1 MAQRPPRLT
10 TPGPSSA
17 SSSTDFPS
25 GSCTAAVE
33 EPLVAALRQFRRQ
46 TLLLLLLQ
54 PHKSSPH
61 HHHHQWPLNLL
72 RAAGVAKP
80 CQPQGPFYAAAPAT
94 PAAVVLLT
102 VAVAARLCVDLLL
115 WDNCCLLNDSAAC
128 PLTTYLVVAV
138 CGYWSLWVCYLGNHK
153 KGRGGPGA
161 SRLWSTKDLQREL
174 SSSSSSAEDLPSAL
188 SLLRFPGDLSG
199 VPGENTV
206 FGLNCGR
213 IQVPQDSVVGAV
225 GVDSAPGPPGPRLQ
239 LSHLL
244 GGVRALV
251 LGERRINITVHA
263 YEESEGRAGGIRR
276 RSSEYSLGETD
287 PPPTNKMRRT
297 SLPAISVQRPTSSQ
311 SCGGGGASVDGA
323 ILSEAHG
330 LVADMLQDPHLPP
343 AVVSGLQALYLL
355 LAPPSNTAPSPRG
368 PRPAPYFHLSQD
380 AYASG
385 SDTEENPYTGER
397 PSIHR
402 RSGRRSVNPT
412 LLRRMSTSTWTTTTS
427 ATGMP
432 TLEPGP
438 CRKRASSFRAVVEQR
453 EDEEVARGPTIVRIT
468 PTPQQENEEENTS
481 YVTPCGSPT
490 HACCL
495 ETRLDPN
502 SSPKNRSYSTTALY
516 PSNRKPVV
524 RERQTVCSLHPLGDY
539 DVNHLDRVARGLYDT
554 PTQGVVAYSDRLTR
568 LQKLPNQHVCDGLC
582 DDCSTKTQ
590 TEAAD
595 GPCSLPEDT
604 TTNLCECKCSEN
616 NRVNSDTQLMNNKP
630 IETTRN
636 SDANSDATNANIV
649 YQRHGLRVATSDYES
664 SDSPSSIETSEE
676 AIGAGRVRIAATAE
690 VAAAVVE
697 EEQEEEE
704 DTNEKE
710 DKKEPQPKSKLTQ
723 EIELHGVIVL
733 DQDGSTY
740 DLDKLQNYNLL
751 NRISEWDYP
760 VFSLLEAAGTLILS
774 QLCFRVFC
782 EVGLFET
789 FRIPTRQFLNYFHAL
804 ELGYRD
810 IPYHNSTHASDVLH
824 AVYYLT
830 SQPIPGFIMLP
841 PEPGSLLDK
850 HEDGCGSPR
859 LIHRQSFTAEDT
871 YGILGANL
879 PALELMAL
887 YTAAAMHD
895 YDHPGRTNAF
905 LVTTN
910 APQAV
915 LYNDRSVLENHHAAA
930 AWSLFLS
937 KPEFNFLCH
946 LDRAEFKRFR
956 FLVIEAIL
964 ATDLKR
970 HFEILAEFNA
980 KANEPDAPG
989 LDWNSETDRLLAL
1002 QMCIKLADINGPCK
1016 ALDIHT
1022 QWTAR
1027 IAEEF
1032 YEQGDEEEK
1041 LGLPISPYM
1050 DRTNPQLSKLQESF
1064 INHLVAPLCNAY
1076 GEAGLMPGVWQ
1087 DSNDE
1092 DGPTPEITLDN
1103 YDEEEDDDPPTSES
1117 DTATQNSGRARKIF
1131 CLQTQHLQENHQ
1143 YWVNKIKEEQRV
1155 GEEDEEADS
1164 GSEEE
1169 VVLQPTAEANNPCGF
1184 SPQPMVLNLNNGDEP
1199 MEPIEEEKTPA
1210 SISSSRS
1217 FSFEKEDSKL

>member
-17 SSSTDFPS
+17 SSSTDFTS
-25 GSCTAAVE
+25 GSCTAVE

-46 TLLLLLLQ
+46 TLLLLLLH
-54 PHKSSPH
+54 PRPSSPD
-61 HHHHQWPLNLL
+61 HQWPLNLL

-80 CQPQGPFYAAAPAT
+80 CQHQGPFYAAAPAT

-115 WDNCCLLNDSAAC
+115 WDNCCLLNDSTAC

-138 CGYWSLWVCYLGNHK
+138 CGYWSLWVCYLGNNE
-153 KGRGGPGA
+153 KGRGGPT
-161 SRLWSTKDLQREL
+161 SRLWSKDLQRKL
-174 SSSSSSAEDLPSAL
+174 SSSSSSAEYLPSAF
-188 SLLRFPGDLSG
+188 SLLRFPGDLAG

-206 FGLNCGR
+206 FDLSCGR

-311 SCGGGGASVDGA
+311 
-323 ILSEAHG
+323 
-330 LVADMLQDPHLPP
+330 
-343 AVVSGLQALYLL
+343 
-355 LAPPSNTAPSPRG
+355 
-368 PRPAPYFHLSQD
+368 
-380 AYASG
+380 
-385 SDTEENPYTGER
+385 
-397 PSIHR
+397 

-438 CRKRASSFRAVVEQR
+438 CRKRTSSFRAVVEEQR

-468 PTPQQENEEENTS
+468 PTPQPENEEENTS

-582 DDCSTKTQ
+582 DDCSKTQ
-590 TEAAD
+590 NEAAD

-616 NRVNSDTQLMNNKP
+616 NRVNSDTQLMNNKQ

-697 EEQEEEE
+697 EQEEEE
-704 DTNEKE
+704 DNNEKE
-710 DKKEPQPKSKLTQ
+710 DKKETQPKSKLTH

-859 LIHRQSFTAEDT
+859 LVHRQSFTAEDT

-1032 YEQGDEEEK
+1032 YEQGDEEEA

-1092 DGPTPEITLDN
+1092 DGPTPEITLDH

-1169 VVLQPTAEANNPCGF
+1169 VVLQPTAEANPCGF
-1184 SPQPMVLNLNNGDEP
+1184 SPQPMVLNLNGDEP

>member
-1 MAQRPPRLT
+1 MAERRPCLRAAPTSRHETKAPAASKRPPAAAFGRSEALPTPFAALQLPRPLRLLWLAVAPPLAKR
-10 TPGPSSA
+10 PGPSAGLSL
-17 SSSTDFPS
+17 T
-25 GSCTAAVE
+25 
-33 EPLVAALRQFRRQ
+33 PLLVLL
-46 TLLLLLLQ
+46 TLLASLLAVAV
-54 PHKSSPH
+54 P
-61 HHHHQWPLNLL
+61 PL
-72 RAAGVAKP
+72 
-80 CQPQGPFYAAAPAT
+80 
-94 PAAVVLLT
+94 AAVVSG
-102 VAVAARLCVDLLL
+102 VA
-115 WDNCCLLNDSAAC
+115 
-128 PLTTYLVVAV
+128 LVVAV
-138 CGYWSLWVCYLGNHK
+138 DVCTDAEVCLQRRVTSLLTCVGVALFARWALRASCSLLTCVLLSPLARRASLETTGSFVLPGPACADQQHSQPPTEILVLWVALQVVSA
-153 KGRGGPGA
+153 RTRPRA
-161 SRLWSTKDLQREL
+161 SK
-174 SSSSSSAEDLPSAL
+174 SAGTLVGPSAARPL
-188 SLLRFPGDLSG
+188 
-199 VPGENTV
+199 
-206 FGLNCGR
+206 
-213 IQVPQDSVVGAV
+213 
-225 GVDSAPGPPGPRLQ
+225 

-244 GGVRALV
+244 GGVCALV
-251 LGERRINITVHA
+251 GGPLRPSLNITINAHTCRD
-263 YEESEGRAGGIRR
+263 GRVPDL
-276 RSSEYSLGETD
+276 SSLSCDRGD
-287 PPPTNKMRRT
+287 GSVAFPQHPVKMRRT

-311 SCGGGGASVDGA
+311 SCGGGVSGGAATTVDGA
-323 ILSEAHG
+323 LLSEAHG

-343 AVVSGLQALYLL
+343 SVVSGLQALYLL
-355 LAPPSNTAPSPRG
+355 LAPAPNTAPSPRG
-368 PRPAPYFHLSQD
+368 PRPAPYFHLSQE

-402 RSGRRSVNPT
+402 RSGRKSVAPS

-432 TLEPGP
+432 TLEPTP
-438 CRKRASSFRAVVEQR
+438 CRKRASSFRAVV
-453 EDEEVARGPTIVRIT
+453 D
-468 PTPQQENEEENTS
+468 
-481 YVTPCGSPT
+481 VTPCGSPT

-495 ETRLDPN
+495 ETQTRLDPTC
-502 SSPKNRSYSTTALY
+502 SPKNRSYSTTALY
-516 PSNRKPVV
+516 QGAPRKPAI

-539 DVNHLDRVARGLYDT
+539 DVNHLDRVARGLHDRADSEGST
-554 PTQGVVAYSDRLTR
+554 AYSDRLTR
-568 LQKLPNQHVCDGLC
+568 LQKLPNQHVCEGLC
-582 DDCSTKTQ
+582 EDCTRAQGDASDAPAPFVVQEDSSPMCECNCNENIRVHVCDSIVPNAKQ
-590 TEAAD
+590 TEAI
-595 GPCSLPEDT
+595 
-604 TTNLCECKCSEN
+604 N
-616 NRVNSDTQLMNNKP
+616 N
-630 IETTRN
+630 
-636 SDANSDATNANIV
+636 DANSDATNANIV
-649 YQRHGLRVATSDYES
+649 YQRRALRVATSDYES
-664 SDSPSSIETSEE
+664 SDSPCSIEAGED
-676 AIGAGRVRIAATAE
+676 AAGAPRARLAGAAE
-690 VAAAVVE
+690 VAAAVME
-697 EEQEEEE
+697 EREEEE
-704 DTNEKE
+704 EEEEERGGEEEDEDEAEKGNKSSKVPNDADSEVMSQSVFVLQE
-710 DKKEPQPKSKLTQ
+710 DGAIFDL
-723 EIELHGVIVL
+723 ELL
-733 DQDGSTY
+733 QDHH
-740 DLDKLQNYNLL
+740 LL

-760 VFSLLEAAGTLILS
+760 IFDLQESAGNLILS
-774 QLCFRVFC
+774 QLCYQVFS

-789 FRIPTRQFLNYFHAL
+789 FKIPTKEFLNYFHAL

-810 IPYHNSTHASDVLH
+810 IPYHNRTHASDVLH
-824 AVYYLT
+824 SVYYLT

-841 PEPGSLLDK
+841 PEPVSPTAK
-850 HEDGCGSPR
+850 HDEMCGSPR

-937 KPEFNFLCH
+937 KPEYNFLTH

-989 LDWNSETDRLLAL
+989 LDWSSETDRLLAL

-1022 QWTAR
+1022 QWTRR

-1032 YEQGDEEEK
+1032 YEQGDEEQS

-1087 DSNDE
+1087 DSCEDDEAEPNLKLDEFNDE
-1092 DGPTPEITLDN
+1092 DE
-1103 YDEEEDDDPPTSES
+1103 DDPPTSES
-1117 DTATQNSGRARKIF
+1117 DTATQNSGRTRKIF

-1143 YWVNKIKEEQRV
+1143 HWVTKIKEEQRLDEQSESDSE
-1155 GEEDEEADS
+1155 GEDPPPAADAS
-1164 GSEEE
+1164 
-1169 VVLQPTAEANNPCGF
+1169 PCSF
-1184 SPQPMVLNLNNGDEP
+1184 PPQPMVLPLNGDEP
-1199 MEPIEEEKTPA
+1199 MEPIEEERTPA
-1210 SISSSRS
+1210 SMSSSRS

>member
-311 SCGGGGASVDGA
+311 
-323 ILSEAHG
+323 
-330 LVADMLQDPHLPP
+330 
-343 AVVSGLQALYLL
+343 
-355 LAPPSNTAPSPRG
+355 
-368 PRPAPYFHLSQD
+368 
-380 AYASG
+380 
-385 SDTEENPYTGER
+385 
-397 PSIHR
+397 

-438 CRKRASSFRAVVEQR
+438 CRKRASSFRAVVEEQR